1 MTARIDPA
9 LVLGTCLRDIEG
21 MSESEK
27 AQENEFLALRQQFI
41 NGLYAGRV
49 TPSEVLEVIEY
60 TGISPE
66 DYVDAVVA
74 NIEALERGRVK
85 LNNEPLTLVPQKVR
99 VVFY

>member
-27 AQENEFLALRQQFI
+27 AQEIEFLALRQQFI
-41 NGLYAGRV
+41 NDLCAGRV
-49 TPSEVLEVIEY
+49 TPSEVLEVIEH
-60 TGISPE
+60 TGIDPV
-66 DYVDAVVA
+66 DYVDAVES
-74 NIEALERGRVK
+74 NIEALDKGRVE
-85 LNNEPLTLVPQKVR
+85 LNDEPLTLVPQKVR